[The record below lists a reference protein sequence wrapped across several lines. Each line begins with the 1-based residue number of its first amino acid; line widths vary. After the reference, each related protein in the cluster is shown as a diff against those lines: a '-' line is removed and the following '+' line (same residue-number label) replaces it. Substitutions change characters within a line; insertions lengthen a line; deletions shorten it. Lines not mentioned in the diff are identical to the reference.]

1 LGTTT
6 PNTVSLPTPS
16 PAAPQILSELFYV
29 ALSGGAGADR
39 ALLQSLRDV
48 FRAGDGDV
56 DSASKRRG
64 IVDYFAP
71 KLSAEKANDRD
82 SANMA
87 LNLILTDGVFVC
99 WAFA

>member
-1 LGTTT
+1 
-6 PNTVSLPTPS
+6 
-16 PAAPQILSELFYV
+16 
-29 ALSGGAGADR
+29 
-39 ALLQSLRDV
+39 V

-64 IVDYFAP
+64 IVNYFAP

-87 LNLILTDGVFVC
+87 LNLILTDGMFVC
-99 WAFA
+99 WVFA